1 MQALEAELALLAAE
15 VEKTQGKIVEYL
27 EAQRTLEAA
36 QSALRGAAA
45 TVAIRAEEAFYSAL
59 RARDLL
65 ELRRRAAE
73 QAGTQAAIARARYE
87 AGMLSLL
94 DRLEVELASETAGAR
109 LDDAQRDLDDALLS
123 LSELTGLSPLP
134 AVLWSG
140 DEPASTPLVVDL
152 EQASAQALN
161 AHGDIV
167 AARFAL
173 EAAERRLESPG
184 SLTPRPWRS
193 AGPRLKWNEP
203 RSVSTRPW
211 RGSAKRCGKAM
222 PP

>member
-1 MQALEAELALLAAE
+1 MIFSTLAVPGSAASGPGLDLAAAVEAALDASPELRLARLQALEAELALLAAE

-123 LSELTGLSPLP
+123 LSELTGLSL
-134 AVLWSG
+134 AR
-140 DEPASTPLVVDL
+140 ASMV
-152 EQASAQALN
+152 
-161 AHGDIV
+161 
-167 AARFAL
+167 
-173 EAAERRLESPG
+173 
-184 SLTPRPWRS
+184 
-193 AGPRLKWNEP
+193 
-203 RSVSTRPW
+203 
-211 RGSAKRCGKAM
+211 RG
-222 PP
+222 